1 MMTSFKDQIRFR
13 VPTFRWI
20 TYFQWLVAVGW
31 FVSLSLSLI
40 VAYAPATKNCTG
52 SDVCGQWTTA
62 GNVAWEA
69 LFRPAW
75 GVCPMSPNRFD
86 LVASTLMFDLH
97 IAN

>member
-75 GVCPMSPNRFD
+75 GVWVCWVI
-86 LVASTLMFDLH
+86 VAC
-97 IAN
+97 IAGYGGSIVCF